1 MNRYREIDKN
11 AWPRRAVFEYYRT
24 FQNQLFNITLE
35 VNAEPAYRMAK
46 RTGRSFF
53 LSMLYPLLRA
63 VNAVP
68 ALRQRILDG
77 ERVVEFEHTAAL
89 TPILGADDTFTMALT
104 EYADRFDAF
113 LRQAEPAVA
122 AAKRGEFDPAVRRR
136 QDYFCAS
143 CVPWYGFS
151 SLSQAALRLDQSIVI
166 LAWGKMNRSFTIPVA
181 LQLNHALA
189 DGRHVGLFL
198 EALEKEIGSMAAY
211 EC

>member
-151 SLSQAALRLDQSIVI
+151 SLTQAALRLDQSIVI
-166 LAWGKMNRSFTIPVA
+166 LAWGKMNRNFDIPLS
-181 LQLNHALA
+181 LQLNHALV
-189 DGRHVGLFL
+189 DGRQVGHFVD
-198 EALEKEIGSMAAY
+198 AFNGFAR
-211 EC
+211 

>member
-11 AWPRRAVFEYYRT
+11 AWPRRTVFEYYRT

-122 AAKRGEFDPAVRRR
+122 AATVPGIFIAVVTVKAPPNRRTASEGIGGKTFSMKIKR
-136 QDYFCAS
+136 
-143 CVPWYGFS
+143 
-151 SLSQAALRLDQSIVI
+151 
-166 LAWGKMNRSFTIPVA
+166 KIPKYP
-181 LQLNHALA
+181 N
-189 DGRHVGLFL
+189 
-198 EALEKEIGSMAAY
+198 
-211 EC
+211 

>member
-136 QDYFCAS
+136 PDYFCAS

-151 SLSQAALRLDQSIVI
+151 SLTQAALRLDTQWVS
-166 LAWGKMNRSFTIPVA
+166 
-181 LQLNHALA
+181 A
-189 DGRHVGLFL
+189 DAG
-198 EALEKEIGSMAAY
+198 AGSAS
-211 EC
+211 

>member
-46 RTGRSFF
+46 RTGRSFS

-151 SLSQAALRLDQSIVI
+151 SLTQAALRLDQSIVS
-166 LAWGKMNRSFTIPVA
+166 LAGGKMNRSFTIPVA